1 MDNSTF
7 PIGELLN
14 AGINGFVA
22 YLIYNLIQ
30 QNRQLIAEV
39 RERDGALLQLIHK
52 LIERLD

>member
-1 MDNSTF
+1 MDDSSL
-7 PIGELLN
+7 PIGQLLN

-30 QNRQLIAEV
+30 QNRQLIAEM

-52 LIERLD
+52 LIDERD